1 MTVNHRQG
9 PGAGDAAQARELL
22 AAATRGVEHL
32 ESAAAQASYRLAV
45 LAGVLARREG
55 PATSRA
61 PEAAEAAEAAALGA
75 AGVCRAANALL
86 CYVCSREWRPVRVAA
101 NGGSRGLPACSAGP
115 R

>member
-9 PGAGDAAQARELL
+9 PGANDAAQARELL
-22 AAATRGVEHL
+22 AAATRGVEQL
-32 ESAAAQASYRLAV
+32 ESAAAQASYRLAA

-61 PEAAEAAEAAALGA
+61 PQAAEAAALSA

-86 CYVCSREWRPVRVAA
+86 CYVCSHEWRPVRVAA
-101 NGGSRGLPACSAGP
+101 NGGVAGGRPACSAGQ